1 MNNPIPR
8 SSLFG
13 TPRDLEALDQQIRSL
28 STEQERALAYTYT
41 MLAFNL
47 AHKMVE
53 AEKAGLNTSEAV

>member
-13 TPRDLEALDQQIRSL
+13 TPESLLALDQQIRL
-28 STEQERALAYTYT
+28 LPNAERATAYLYT

-47 AHKMVE
+47 AYKMVE
-53 AEKAGLNTSEAV
+53 EEKGLATAG

>member
-1 MNNPIPR
+1 MKNPIPH

-28 STEQERALAYTYT
+28 NTEAERALAYTYT

-47 AHKMVE
+47 AYKMVE
-53 AEKAGLNTSEAV
+53 AEKAGLSVSEAV

>member
-13 TPRDLEALDQQIRSL
+13 TPESLEALDQQIRNL
-28 STEQERALAYTYT
+28 STDAERAIAYTYT

-47 AHKMVE
+47 AHKMIE
-53 AEKAGLNTSEAV
+53 QEKVASIS